1 MNSKKIF
8 SYVAGVLAAA
18 LLAYLLVLSYKHKQ
32 TSQTSANAGKIQVVA
47 SFYPLADFSKN
58 IGGNFVNVTNITPAG
73 AEPHDYEP
81 TPQDIAEAYNAR
93 LFIFNGNGVDAWADK
108 IQADLNAKGVA
119 TVRIADHLN
128 SLKNNS
134 PDENLQYDPHFW
146 LDPVNV
152 QTEADLIADAL
163 IKVDPQHQSEYIQN
177 RDNFKMQLTELDQEY
192 KNGLVMCQSR
202 LIVTSHNAFNYMA
215 NQYGLSTLYI
225 LGLSPDAEPSPKTI
239 ADVVNVAKQKGI
251 KYIFFESLV
260 SPKLAQTIASEVGA
274 QTLELNPIE
283 GFTDQEIAQGKNYLS
298 QMKANL
304 ANLRTALQ
312 CQ

>member
-108 IQADLNAKGVA
+108 IHADLNAKGVA

-152 QTEADLIADAL
+152 QT
-163 IKVDPQHQSEYIQN
+163 
-177 RDNFKMQLTELDQEY
+177 
-192 KNGLVMCQSR
+192 
-202 LIVTSHNAFNYMA
+202 
-215 NQYGLSTLYI
+215 
-225 LGLSPDAEPSPKTI
+225 
-239 ADVVNVAKQKGI
+239 
-251 KYIFFESLV
+251 
-260 SPKLAQTIASEVGA
+260 
-274 QTLELNPIE
+274 
-283 GFTDQEIAQGKNYLS
+283 
-298 QMKANL
+298 
-304 ANLRTALQ
+304 
-312 CQ
+312 